1 MTLALVSSFAHD
13 LIGKSVPTFPDHAP
27 ERAMTNP
34 FESRAILDG
43 IRRWV
48 EIETP
53 TEAPEQV
60 NRLATVVAD
69 GYRGLPAT
77 VERIAGKDG
86 RGDHLV
92 ARSSWGQ
99 DAPGIL
105 VLSHLDT
112 VHPLGFIERLPF
124 SVQGDAAFGPGIY
137 DMKGGAYLAYHA
149 FRQLCADGAPSP
161 LGITQL
167 FVSDEE
173 IGSPTSRTLIEAE
186 GHKAKYVLVT
196 EPARDGGKIVTGRKG
211 VGRFEVFV
219 KGRPAHAGT
228 RPQDGRSAIR
238 ELANVI
244 QALEAM
250 NDLKRGI
257 TVNVGVVRGGTR
269 PNVVA
274 EEAYAEVDLR
284 VPGIADA
291 DELVSKILNLKSRS
305 EGVSVKIVGEL
316 NRPPYEKGN
325 AGAALFE
332 HARALAADIGFELV
346 DTFTGGGSDGNF
358 TAAHTATL
366 DGLGVDGKGA
376 HTHYEQLYISSI
388 EPRARL
394 LYRLYQTLR

>member
-1 MTLALVSSFAHD
+1 MTASNSFD
-13 LIGKSVPTFPDHAP
+13 
-27 ERAMTNP
+27 TN
-34 FESRAILDG
+34 AILDG

-60 NRLATVVAD
+60 NRLAALVAD
-69 GYRGLPAT
+69 GYRELPAT
-77 VERIAGKDG
+77 IERIAGQDG
-86 RGDHLV
+86 CGDHLV

-112 VHPLGFIERLPF
+112 VHPLGFINRLPF
-124 SVQGDAAFGPGIY
+124 RIEGDSAFGPGIY

-149 FRQLCADGAPSP
+149 FRQLCAGPERAP
-161 LGITQL
+161 LGVTQL
-167 FVSDEE
+167 YVSDEE
-173 IGSPTSRTLIEAE
+173 IGSPTSRALIESE
-186 GHKAKYVLVT
+186 GLKAKYVLVT

-211 VGRFEVFV
+211 VGRFEIFIRGV
-219 KGRPAHAGT
+219 PAHAGSK
-228 RPQDGRSAIR
+228 PEDGRSAIR

-244 QALEAM
+244 ATLDAM
-250 NDLKRGI
+250 NDPRRGV

-269 PNVVA
+269 PNVIA

-284 VPGIADA
+284 VPTIADA
-291 DELVSKILNLKSRS
+291 DDLVTKILNLKSQS
-305 EGVSVKIVGEL
+305 EGVSVTVTGDL

-325 AGAALFE
+325 SGAALFE
-332 HARALAADIGFELV
+332 HAKTLAAEIGFDLV
-346 DTFTGGGSDGNF
+346 DTSTGGGSDGNF

-376 HTHYEQLYISSI
+376 HTHYEQMYISSI

-394 LYRLYQTLR
+394 LHRLYQTLR

>member
-1 MTLALVSSFAHD
+1 MCSPPS
-13 LIGKSVPTFPDHAP
+13 GM
-27 ERAMTNP
+27 AMTVQNP
-34 FESRAILDG
+34 FDSLTILAG
-43 IRRWV
+43 IQSWV
-48 EIETP
+48 EIESP

-60 NRLATVVAD
+60 NKLASLVA
-69 GYRGLPAT
+69 GLYRDLPAS
-77 VERIAGKDG
+77 VERIAGRDG
-86 RGDHLV
+86 CGDHLV

-124 SVQGDAAFGPGIY
+124 KVEGDSAFGPGIY
-137 DMKGGAYLAYHA
+137 DMKGGAYIAHHA
-149 FRQLCADGAPSP
+149 FRHLCADGGRSP

-167 FVSDEE
+167 YVSDEE
-173 IGSPTSRTLIEAE
+173 IGSPTSRALIEKE
-186 GHKAKYVLVT
+186 GRKAKYVLVT

-211 VGRFEVFV
+211 VGRFEVFI
-219 KGRPAHAGT
+219 KGVPAHSGT

-250 NDLKRGI
+250 NDPKRGI
-257 TVNVGVVRGGTR
+257 TVNVGVVKGGTR
-269 PNVVA
+269 PNVIA
-274 EEAYAEVDLR
+274 EEAYAEVDARL
-284 VPGIADA
+284 PTIADA
-291 DELVSKILNLKSRS
+291 GEIVPKILGIKSRS
-305 EGVSVKIVGEL
+305 EGVTVTVTGEL

-325 AGAALFE
+325 AGAALYE
-332 HARALAADIGFELV
+332 HAKTLAAELGFDLV

-358 TAAHTATL
+358 TAPYTATL

-376 HTHYEQLYISSI
+376 HTHYEQLYISSL